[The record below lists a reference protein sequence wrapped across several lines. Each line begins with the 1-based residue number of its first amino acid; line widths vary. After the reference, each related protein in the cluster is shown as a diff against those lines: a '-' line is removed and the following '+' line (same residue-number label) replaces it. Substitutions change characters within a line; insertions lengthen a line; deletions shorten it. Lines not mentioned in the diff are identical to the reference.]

1 VQEDG
6 LPFVPAGDATADGTA
21 AGSAVCARLIQDP
34 YIPGPG
40 VNDRPRKDLLFYA
53 DPASPDTLRMAVQN
67 PDDPSEWTVYT
78 APGYGDWFRKEL
90 DLYIRLSRGL

>member
-1 VQEDG
+1 
-6 LPFVPAGDATADGTA
+6 
-21 AGSAVCARLIQDP
+21 
-34 YIPGPG
+34 
-40 VNDRPRKDLLFYA
+40 
-53 DPASPDTLRMAVQN
+53 MAVQN